1 VIIGISNVHT
11 GDLVPPGMLA
21 VGLFWGAYL
30 GKRLID
36 LWIDSMRRHST
47 MDQHAHDAQRLAR
60 SGRTHTW
67 PSMVVPD
74 EQPQETPTLKVVPF
88 KPSRPYPF
96 RVEPDGALTFT
107 TGVLNP
113 GFGNPYPADA
123 GPVQAGPSSPESVVE
138 VSHPR
143 HAAPEPA
150 VTTEF
155 PVVDDERALAVVAS
169 VSGEDGQR

>member
-1 VIIGISNVHT
+1 MIIGISNVHT
-11 GDLVPPGMLA
+11 GDLVLPGLLV

-47 MDQHAHDAQRLAR
+47 MDQHAHDALRLA
-60 SGRTHTW
+60 GRTHTW
-67 PSMVVPD
+67 PNMVVPD
-74 EQPQETPTLKVVPF
+74 EQPQEAPTLKVVPF
-88 KPSRPYPF
+88 KADPPFPYQ
-96 RVEPDGALTFT
+96 VDPDGSLTFT
-107 TGVLNP
+107 TGVLNS

-123 GPVQAGPSSPESVVE
+123 YPVQVGALVPDESEVE

-150 VTTEF
+150 VTTVF

-169 VSGEDGQR
+169 VSGEDGAR